1 MLSFSPKSAAKDLLA
16 GLPERSRRVLVD
28 RFGLGT
34 KGERRTLDAI
44 GQEYGITRERIRQIE
59 NHSITSVRDSDAY
72 AAIAHHWE
80 GLKAE
85 VTALGGVLSEQ
96 TILEALAN
104 NEAERNHLLFLLT
117 VG

>member
-1 MLSFSPKSAAKDLLA
+1 MLSFQPKSVTKDLLSS
-16 GLPERSRRVLVD
+16 LPERSRRVLTD
-28 RFGLGT
+28 RFGLAG
-34 KGERRTLDAI
+34 KGERRTLGAI

-59 NHSITSVRDSDAY
+59 NHSISAVRDSDAY

-96 TILEALAN
+96 TILEALAK
-104 NEAERNHLLFLLT
+104 NEAERNHLLFQ
-117 VG
+117 